1 MVTKFIMLRFRNGLA
16 LSKNLN
22 IFQGD
27 MTDIQEIL
35 PSELKSIKDASDNC
49 VKFAEEVKDKFGET
63 MELTGKLL
71 EISQHATGSHQ
82 EELAKAGSY
91 VVRKYIFYMSMNI
104 FTAWKRICG
113 KLTFPQASVC
123 LQGLGTSYASWDR

>member
-1 MVTKFIMLRFRNGLA
+1 MVTKFIMLKFWNGLS

-49 VKFAEEVKDKFGET
+49 VKFAQEVKDKFGQ
-63 MELTGKLL
+63 MMDLTGKLL

-104 FTAWKRICG
+104 FTACKRSCG
-113 KLTFPQASVC
+113 KIMFPQASVC
-123 LQGLGTSYASWDR
+123 LQGVGTSHA

>member
-1 MVTKFIMLRFRNGLA
+1 MVTKFIMLWFWNGLS
-16 LSKNLN
+16 LSINLN

-49 VKFAEEVKDKFGET
+49 VKFAEEVKDMFGKM

-91 VVRKYIFYMSMNI
+91 VVKKYVFCISMNI
-104 FTAWKRICG
+104 FTACKRSCG
-113 KLTFPQASVC
+113 KVMFS
-123 LQGLGTSYASWDR
+123 